1 MKKQVGNKLRDKAG
15 FTLVELIVV
24 IAIIGI
30 LAGVGTV
37 GYGGYIKRTN
47 EGLDETLYR
56 NILYAGEIGK
66 YENPGVTGRIKV
78 FKNKSARVEAYG
90 GEGAMPGEG
99 GLNEVNME
107 AVYNWMVNAFGEG
120 WQRTVKYRSDKYAGD
135 SNYNTIYLPAIDIT
149 LTEDHKE
156 LLEAFRKSNLDGKEA
171 KLADICNAISKQ
183 FAGWSGADDATTIQ
197 NLKKLMPEDKMNELL
212 TKLGFNGGV
221 DNLHSAS
228 SEIRTKFANEMVLYV
243 AEAAKTM
250 NTEDELSGYLEQ
262 LKEKNNNGKL
272 NTPFTLYE
280 NSKKENDK
288 AADLALAFGVTTGYA
303 NSDFASPE
311 FKQKYDTLIQ
321 ENGDLNFNTFYDLL
335 KQETLWEKEQEGYQN
350 YLNNT
355 KTGAKADMKAYLSAL
370 QIIGESNKE
379 YGFTFD
385 TSSSNAFND
394 DRTLALLQGILN
406 SGK

>member
-1 MKKQVGNKLRDKAG
+1 MKKQVGNKLRGSAG

-30 LAGVGTV
+30 LAGIGTV

-47 EGLDETLYR
+47 EGLDETLYQ

-66 YENPGVTGRIKV
+66 YENPGVTGRVKV
-78 FKNKSARVEAYG
+78 FKDKRAEVEAIG
-90 GEGAMPGEG
+90 GEGAIPEEG

-107 AVYNWMVNAFGEG
+107 AVFNWMENAFGED
-120 WQRTVKYRSDKYAGD
+120 WQETVKYRTDKYTKEFG
-135 SNYNTIYLPAIDIT
+135 TIYLPAIDIT
-149 LTEDHKE
+149 LTDDHKK
-156 LLEAFRKSNLDGKEA
+156 LLEDFRKSNLDGKEA
-171 KLADICNAISKQ
+171 KLADICNAISKE
-183 FAGWSGADDATTIQ
+183 FAGWSSANDTTTIQ

-243 AEAAKTM
+243 AKAAKTM
-250 NTEDELSGYLEQ
+250 NTEPELSGYLAQ
-262 LKEKNNNGKL
+262 LKEKNDMGKL

-321 ENGDLNFNTFYDLL
+321 DNGNLNFTTFYDLL
-335 KQETLWEKEQEGYQN
+335 KQETLWENEQER
-350 YLNNT
+350 YLDDT
-355 KTGAKADMKAYLSAL
+355 KTGAEADMKAYLGAL

-394 DRTLALLQGILN
+394 DRTLALLQGVLN